1 MFCLKED
8 IMFANQFE
16 PIENELSKIG
26 VCIRNSDNTNK
37 LTSEVIIEI
46 GRVWS
51 KLDPIQERYFSKVL
65 SGL

>member
-1 MFCLKED
+1 
-8 IMFANQFE
+8 MFANQFE

-26 VCIRNSDNTNK
+26 VCIRNSDNTYK